1 MQNHCMTYSDFTWI
15 YWIHLN
21 TCSREST
28 LDRSRC
34 PDQRRHVGRTGRLAW
49 GKLLEEEK
57 NPKFKDVQSVFFFD
71 RMSKGNV
78 EDARASCS
86 STRSFRVF
94 MRELDLRW
102 TDRFDHFYWDELW
115 VFPKIKST
123 TKWMTSNLQI
133 VVGSAIILWQ
143 LQDKIT
149 SLQPSSIF
157 FWSTRSHGNHN
168 VDMVINDL

>member
-1 MQNHCMTYSDFTWI
+1 MYDLQWFHMNI
-15 YWIHLN
+15 LN
-21 TCSREST
+21 TPEYLFQGINSGQIQVSGPTPTCWADWAPGGNFWRKKRIPSSKT
-28 LDRSRC
+28 
-34 PDQRRHVGRTGRLAW
+34 
-49 GKLLEEEK
+49 
-57 NPKFKDVQSVFFFD
+57 FKVFVFD

-78 EDARASCS
+78 EDARARCS

-133 VVGSAIILWQ
+133 VVGPVIILWQ

-157 FWSTRSHGNHN
+157 FWSTKSHGNHN
-168 VDMVINDL
+168 VDIWS